1 MERDGSLLTSLRGI
15 VAVWYFYL
23 LAMVYCIGFRVPYN
37 KLELG
42 LTDSLKEHEQMIKVQ
57 LYSLGLVFRMWD
69 KPHYRS
75 PSFQQDLLNNLKNV
89 AIPGTGIPLSSF
101 CYHYHL
107 CLILI
112 VVINPIVSLLG
123 AMNKARSV
131 IQNGKPF
138 PTIREFSIIGI
149 INTVCA
155 LDVVSVRRFLQL
167 TEEYYGE
174 ALLYPTDWFS
184 LWQLNCR
191 MVSYHSSTTKSKSYR
206 MEDKW
211 TFLLEGQEL
220 GVPVSP
226 FLQIEDIVCKNK
238 NVEGGLG
245 IHFYKN
251 ALHGGDWIIQENI
264 RNAQWLNRLL
274 PLNSP
279 LSTMRIITCSDL
291 GISTSEFR
299 ADGDDQYISQHI
311 KAMSSVLRLGRAGA
325 LTDHS
330 SVLFD
335 VDDESGVIKGGKSNS
350 HWYKLGL
357 SNITGCSW
365 LPVKVGC
372 VHPDAPHPQIQGET
386 VPGIQEAVDIV
397 VKSHYKMMP
406 DVPIVGWD
414 VAFTPAG
421 ICLLEVN
428 LSCNFFKGTFDVPY
442 YYNLVNEYFQ
452 DLEAI
457 EGVSAQ
463 ASVPMKNNAKKS
475 N

>member
-1 MERDGSLLTSLRGI
+1 M
-15 VAVWYFYL
+15 YYYYL
-23 LAMVYCIGFRVPYN
+23 LAMAYCIALRVPYS
-37 KLELG
+37 KLDLG
-42 LTDSLKEHEQMIKVQ
+42 LTDSLKGHERMIKVQ
-57 LYSLGLVFRMWD
+57 MYSLGLVFRMWG

-75 PSFQQDLLNNLKNV
+75 PSLQQDLLNNLKNV
-89 AIPGTGIPLSSF
+89 AIPGTGIPLSYF
-101 CYHYHL
+101 CYNYYL
-107 CLILI
+107 CLIL
-112 VVINPIVSLLG
+112 VVLINPIVSLFG
-123 AMNKARSV
+123 AMNKARSL
-131 IQNGKPF
+131 IQNGAPF
-138 PTIREFSIIGI
+138 PSIREFSITGI
-149 INTVCA
+149 INTVSSI
-155 LDVVSVRRFLQL
+155 DVVSVTRFLQL

-191 MVSYHSSTTKSKSYR
+191 LVSYHSSTTKSKSYR

-211 TFLLEGQEL
+211 TFLVEGQEL

-238 NVEGGLG
+238 NIEGGLG

-251 ALHGGDWIIQENI
+251 ALHGGDWIIQEKI
-264 RNAQWLNRLL
+264 KNAQWLNHLL

-291 GISTSEFR
+291 GISTNELQ
-299 ADGDDQYISQHI
+299 ADGNDQYISQHI

-335 VDDESGVIKGGKSNS
+335 VDITTGLIKGGKSNS

-357 SNITGCSW
+357 NNITDCPW

-397 VKSHYKMMP
+397 LKSHYKMMP

-414 VAFTPAG
+414 VAFTPGG

-442 YYNLVNEYFQ
+442 YYCLVDEYFQ
-452 DLEAI
+452 DLE
-457 EGVSAQ
+457 EVDKGSAQ
-463 ASVPMKNNAKKS
+463 TSGSVENNAKKS